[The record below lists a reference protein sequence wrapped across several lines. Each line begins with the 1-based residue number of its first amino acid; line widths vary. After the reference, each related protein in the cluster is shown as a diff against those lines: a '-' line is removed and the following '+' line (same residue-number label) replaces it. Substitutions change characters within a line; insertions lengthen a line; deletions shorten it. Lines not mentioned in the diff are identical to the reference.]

1 LLSLSVHGVMLDVL
15 GIPHPDNTH
24 VGAAAMWLDQ
34 ALSVT
39 ATIVFTGL
47 HEATSVRFRWCGG
60 DFCSP

>member
-1 LLSLSVHGVMLDVL
+1 MLDVL

-60 DFCSP
+60 AFCSP